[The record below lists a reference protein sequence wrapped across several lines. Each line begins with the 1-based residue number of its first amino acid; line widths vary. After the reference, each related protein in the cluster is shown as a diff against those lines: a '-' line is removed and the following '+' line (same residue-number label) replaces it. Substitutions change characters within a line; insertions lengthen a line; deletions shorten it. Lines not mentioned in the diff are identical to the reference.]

1 MRKKILKAPCL
12 LLSLLTS
19 LNLCSGK
26 FGTPITDDVNK
37 LSVLKQ
43 NIPSDYEI
51 PVSYIPKEVAGTCWV
66 VLNIYPLEQSLRKLA
81 NMFGAISSNKEN
93 IIVFIAMIKSLRFTF
108 DHEELETAMQ
118 VFQCHYREGSLL
130 SGLYFDYIKDVLHA
144 AAQET
149 SSFSCK
155 PPPCLNP
162 HHTPESQEENRGY
175 SWSTRTPLLLVFIPF
190 TACVVL
196 IVWLVKSGR
205 RLPMCS
211 AENIQMASS
220 DMIPT
225 VSVSIPLQTLAH
237 AADAQPAGEEEAAA
251 AVEHE
256 SG

>member
-12 LLSLLTS
+12 LLGLFTS

-26 FGTPITDDVNK
+26 FGTPITDDVSK
-37 LSVLKQ
+37 LSSLKQ

-81 NMFGAISSNKEN
+81 STFGAISSNREN
-93 IIVFIAMIKSLRFTF
+93 IIVFIAMLKSLRFTF

-118 VFQCHYREGSLL
+118 VFQCHYREGSLI

-144 AAQET
+144 ASQGT
-149 SSFSCK
+149 SGFSCK

-162 HHTPESQEENRGY
+162 KQTPGGREEGRPS
-175 SWSTRTPLLLVFIPF
+175 SWFKRTPVLLVLITF
-190 TACVVL
+190 TACVV
-196 IVWLVKSGR
+196 IVVYLVKSGR
-205 RLPMCS
+205 LLPVCNT
-211 AENIQMASS
+211 ENSRMAPS

-225 VSVSIPLQTLAH
+225 VSVSIPLQTLTH
-237 AADAQPAGEEEAAA
+237 AADTQPVGEAIP
-251 AVEHE
+251 EHE

>member
-12 LLSLLTS
+12 FLSLLTS

-26 FGTPITDDVNK
+26 FGAPITDDVSK
-37 LSVLKQ
+37 LSILKQ

-93 IIVFIAMIKSLRFTF
+93 IIVFIAMLKSLRFTF

-118 VFQCHYREGSLL
+118 VFQCHYQEGSLL
-130 SGLYFDYIKDVLHA
+130 SGLYFDYIKDVLQS
-144 AAQET
+144 AAQGT
-149 SSFSCK
+149 SGFSCK
-155 PPPCLNP
+155 PPPCLNLQ
-162 HHTPESQEENRGY
+162 HTPGSQEENRGY
-175 SWSTRTPLLLVFIPF
+175 SWARRTPLLLVLIPF
-190 TACVVL
+190 IACVVL

-205 RLPMCS
+205 LLPMCNT
-211 AENIQMASS
+211 ENSQMAPS

-225 VSVSIPLQTLAH
+225 VSISIPLQTLAH
-237 AADAQPAGEEEAAA
+237 AADTQPVGEEID
-251 AVEHE
+251 EHE

>member
-12 LLSLLTS
+12 FLSLFTS

-26 FGTPITDDVNK
+26 FGTPITDDVST
-37 LSVLKQ
+37 LSILKQ

-81 NMFGAISSNKEN
+81 NMFGAISSNKEH
-93 IIVFIAMIKSLRFTF
+93 IIVFIAMLKSLRFTF

-118 VFQCHYREGSLL
+118 VFQCHYREGSLM
-130 SGLYFDYIKDVLHA
+130 SGLYFDYIKDVLNTA
-144 AAQET
+144 SQGT
-149 SSFSCK
+149 SGCSCK

-162 HHTPESQEENRGY
+162 QQIPGGQEEGREY
-175 SWSTRTPLLLVFIPF
+175 SWSKRMPLLLVLIPF
-190 TACVVL
+190 TACVVIL
-196 IVWLVKSGR
+196 AWLVKSGR
-205 RLPMCS
+205 RLPVYN
-211 AENIQMASS
+211 AENSQIAPS

-225 VSVSIPLQTLAH
+225 VSISIPLQTLTH
-237 AADAQPAGEEEAAA
+237 AADTQPVGEAIP
-251 AVEHE
+251 EHE

>member
-1 MRKKILKAPCL
+1 MKNIGKRSHTQGAGD
-12 LLSLLTS
+12 
-19 LNLCSGK
+19 LC
-26 FGTPITDDVNK
+26 PDLRHAAVE
-37 LSVLKQ
+37 KQ

-93 IIVFIAMIKSLRFTF
+93 IIVFIAMLKSLRFTF

-118 VFQCHYREGSLL
+118 VFQCHYREGSLM
-130 SGLYFDYIKDVLHA
+130 SGLYFDYIKDVLHS
-144 AAQET
+144 AAQGT
-149 SSFSCK
+149 SGFSCK

-162 HHTPESQEENRGY
+162 QQTPGGQEDGRKY
-175 SWSTRTPLLLVFIPF
+175 SWSKRTPLLLVLIPF
-190 TACVVL
+190 VACLIL

-205 RLPMCS
+205 RLPVCNT
-211 AENIQMASS
+211 ENSQIAPS

-225 VSVSIPLQTLAH
+225 VSVSIPLQTLTH
-237 AADAQPAGEEEAAA
+237 AANTQPAGAAIP
-251 AVEHE
+251 EHE